1 MIAIVA
7 ALPGELSA
15 IEAAASAEGPLTTRR
30 VAGRDLRGG
39 TLCGRPVLLALSGVG
54 KVAAAS
60 TATLL
65 VEQASA
71 VILVGTAGG
80 IGTGVEPGDVVVAA
94 ELVQHDLDAPSA
106 VGPLGG
112 ALARPFAHPGGQ
124 GPHRGR
130 SPRPPRS

>member
-15 IEAAASAEGPLTTRR
+15 IEAAASAEGPLTSRR
-30 VAGRDLRGG
+30 VAGRELHTG
-39 TLCGRPVLLALSGVG
+39 TLCGRSVVLALSGVG

-71 VILVGTAGG
+71 VVMVGTAGG
-80 IGTGVEPGDVVVAA
+80 IDAGVEPGDGSSLPNSSSTTSTRVRSGTAGWCPHSGSPA
-94 ELVQHDLDAPSA
+94 FPRTRPS
-106 VGPLGG
+106 
-112 ALARPFAHPGGQ
+112 
-124 GPHRGR
+124 
-130 SPRPPRS
+130 PPRSRRPQRW